1 GNIIAS
7 PDGRFRVRALTEIEQ
22 FNEAFGTH
30 FPDEEVD
37 TVGGF
42 VTHHFGHV
50 PHRGEKV
57 RIDDLIFEVLRADA
71 RQVHMLLV
79 RRDPLAGQ
87 REAALQ
93 PPGT

>member
-1 GNIIAS
+1 MTN
-7 PDGRFRVRALTEIEQ
+7 
-22 FNEAFGTH
+22 
-30 FPDEEVD
+30 
-37 TVGGF
+37 
-42 VTHHFGHV
+42 HFGHV
-50 PHRGEKV
+50 PHRGGKV

-79 RRDPLAGQ
+79 RRDPMAGQ